1 MNPDS
6 PRYVRSLDSLR
17 AVAALLVVLEH
28 TPLTMKTWEW
38 AAQIQMRFAPG
49 YLGVDLFFVLSG
61 FLITRILVSDRAAG
75 VPLRW
80 FWARRALRIFPA
92 FYLLTAIVAV
102 VRWGP
107 EIPWVAT
114 YLSNFY
120 FYRLDVPFSPLSHTW
135 SLAVEEHFYLLWPL
149 LVYLLPR
156 RLAIAVT
163 GLVMIPVAAA
173 VAYWVARY
181 GLLESMSMGQAFT
194 PIRMFSLALGGLL
207 AFGEPVYERLMA
219 DRALVRFWS
228 TVSLAIISLAAINW
242 GYLWYVD
249 SLLDADKRTFI
260 AVNRLVGMGGVALG
274 LVTLTI
280 LADRIPKVRWLDP
293 PFAVLRYVGRIS
305 YGLYLYHLPVFF
317 FMDVDGRARAGEL
330 TGWDM
335 ALAVALSFAA
345 AIVSYHLVE
354 RPIMGFGKRFRRT
367 VATSA

>member
-1 MNPDS
+1 VNPDS

-28 TPLTMKTWEW
+28 TPLSMKTWEW

-61 FLITRILVSDRAAG
+61 FLITRILMSDRAAG

-163 GLVMIPVAAA
+163 GLVMVPVAAA

-207 AFGEPVYERLMA
+207 AFGEPAYQRLMA
-219 DRALVRFWS
+219 DRMLVRFWS
-228 TVSLAIISLAAINW
+228 TVSLAVISLAAINW

-345 AIVSYHLVE
+345 AIASYHLVE
-354 RPIMGFGKRFRRT
+354 RPIMGFAKRFRRT
-367 VATSA
+367 VAA